1 MKKITILLPAY
12 NEEPSFPLIKES
24 MEKVLRDN
32 PIYEWEFLFIND
44 GSTDNT
50 LQQIIRLRNEDSH
63 YSYIDLSRNY
73 GKEIAMM
80 AGFDNVSSDAV
91 IIMDADM
98 QHPVD
103 VIPEMIK
110 WWEQGYDDIY
120 AERANSNETWFKKK
134 SSQWYYKLLQSLTRV
149 PIQKNTG
156 DFRLLD
162 RSCIEA
168 LKQMRET
175 ERNTKGM
182 YSWIGFHKKGIKY
195 KQKEREKGKTKWSI
209 WGLINLALNGIM
221 SYTIAPLRIVSV
233 IGTFVSLIAF
243 TYLMYILV
251 TTLIY
256 GDPVAGYPTIMVTIL
271 FLGGI
276 QLLGIGI
283 VGEYLGR
290 VFNEVKRRPGYFIN
304 KIDQGT
310 SHTKEDKN
318 EKANNTAKF

>member
-1 MKKITILLPAY
+1 MKKITILLPTY
-12 NEEPSFPLIKES
+12 NEEPSFSMIKEC
-24 MEKVLRDN
+24 MAQVLKDN
-32 PIYEWEFLFIND
+32 PGYEWEFLFIND

-50 LQQIIRLRNEDSH
+50 LQQIIRLHNEDSH

-80 AGFDNVSSDAV
+80 AGFDYVSSDAV
-91 IIMDADM
+91 IIMDSDM
-98 QHPVD
+98 QHPVE
-103 VIPEMIK
+103 VIPEMVK
-110 WWEQGYDDIY
+110 WWEQGYDDVY
-120 AERANSNETWFKKK
+120 AERMNSQETWFKKK
-134 SSQWYYKLLQSLTRV
+134 SSQWYYQILQHLTRV
-149 PIQKNTG
+149 PIQRNTG

-182 YSWIGFHKKGIKY
+182 YSWIGFHKKGITY
-195 KQKEREKGKTKWSI
+195 KQKERLEGNTKWSFMS
-209 WGLINLALNGIM
+209 LLNLALNGIM

-233 IGTFVSLIAF
+233 IGLLVSLIAF
-243 TYLMYILV
+243 AYLLYILI
-251 TTLIY
+251 TTWIY

-290 VFNEVKRRPGYFIN
+290 VFNEVKRRPGYFVN
-304 KIDQGT
+304 KVVMG
-310 SHTKEDKN
+310 KKN
-318 EKANNTAKF
+318 

>member
-24 MEKVLRDN
+24 MEKVLQDN
-32 PIYEWEFLFIND
+32 PGYEWEFLFVND

-50 LQQIIRLRNEDSH
+50 LQQIIRLRNENPH

-91 IIMDADM
+91 IIMDSDM

-110 WWEQGYDDIY
+110 WWEQGYDDVY
-120 AERANSNETWFKKK
+120 AERADSNETWFKKK

-195 KQKEREKGKTKWSI
+195 KQKEREEGKTKWSI

-233 IGTFVSLIAF
+233 IGLFVSLIAF
-243 TYLMYILV
+243 IYLLYILI
-251 TTLIY
+251 TTWLY

-290 VFNEVKRRPGYFIN
+290 VFNEVKRRPGYFVNRKEMRAEVEIRE
-304 KIDQGT
+304 D
-310 SHTKEDKN
+310 SHE
-318 EKANNTAKF
+318 

>member
-12 NEEPSFPLIKES
+12 NEESSFSLITQCMNQVRKE
-24 MEKVLRDN
+24 N
-32 PIYEWEFLFIND
+32 PAYEWEFLFVND

-50 LQQIIRLRNEDSH
+50 LQQIIRLHESDPH
-63 YSYIDLSRNY
+63 YSYVDLSRNY

-80 AGFDNVSSDAV
+80 AGFDYATGDAV

-110 WWEQGYDDIY
+110 YWEEGYDDVY
-120 AERANSNETWFKKK
+120 AQRQGSKESWLKRK
-134 SSQWYYKLLQSLTRV
+134 SSQWYYKLLQFLTRV
-149 PIQKNTG
+149 PIQKDTG

-168 LKQMRET
+168 LKQMREV

-182 YSWIGFHKKGIKY
+182 YSWIGFRKKGIFY
-195 KQKEREKGKTKWSI
+195 QQRERQEGKSKWSFI
-209 WGLINLALNGIM
+209 SLINLALNGIM
-221 SYTIAPLRIVSV
+221 SYTIAPLRIAS
-233 IGTFVSLIAF
+233 ILGLFISFIAF
-243 TYLMYILV
+243 FYLIYIIV

-256 GDPVAGYPTIMVTIL
+256 GEPVQGYPTIMVTVL

-276 QLLGIGI
+276 QLIGLGII
-283 VGEYLGR
+283 GEYLGR
-290 VFNEVKRRPGYFIN
+290 VFNEVKGRPGYFIN
-304 KIDQGT
+304 SYNGKRERT
-310 SHTKEDKN
+310 S
-318 EKANNTAKF
+318 